1 MKKILNTLATI
12 AVLCAMVFL
21 GGEWPESTPRKKVL
35 AADGIAIAVLAVG
48 GYYLKKEYDNGR
60 LR

>member
-21 GGEWPESTPRKKVL
+21 GGEWQESTPRKKVL

-48 GYYLKKEYDNGR
+48 GFYLKRQYDNGR